1 VVTSDKLTKSIHLL
15 SLTLVIA
22 TIFLGY
28 GAITASAQQLGS
40 DQPCS
45 ASYPCAK
52 ICGDH
57 ICAAG
62 EIPNE
67 SPHAN
72 QTMTQSANATTP
84 VPLPFKLST
93 KGMINNSSG
102 IAPGTV
108 IWTALNGNNAVFIFH
123 GVNGL
128 EVIRLTTTPDPI
140 CNNAQAQIC
149 LDTTVTQTKD
159 PDNIA
164 AIGTQAKINI
174 RQIENLETVG
184 FLSGP
189 FQNIMLQIDLS
200 KVWTYTGA
208 STIPSASIANP
219 ASTYCINHGGTLQI
233 KTSPAGQY
241 GMCTFSNGSQ
251 CEEWQFFRGQCSA
264 TQSSMNTTSMQTN
277 STSMIHTM
285 NSTSTNSTSMHSTM
299 VNTNSTNGTSMK
311 VTNSTYK

>member
-1 VVTSDKLTKSIHLL
+1 MIIS
-15 SLTLVIA
+15 

-28 GAITASAQQLGS
+28 GAFTASAQKLGS

-57 ICAAG
+57 ICVPG
-62 EIPNE
+62 EMPNTT
-67 SPHAN
+67 STTN
-72 QTMTQSANATTP
+72 QTTTQSTNATLATSAP
-84 VPLPFKLST
+84 IMFKLST
-93 KGMINNSSG
+93 KGLITNSSG

-108 IWTALNGNNAVFIFH
+108 VWTVLTGNNAVFIFH

-128 EVIRLTTTPDPI
+128 EVIRLSTTPDPV

-164 AIGTQAKINI
+164 TVGTQAKVNI
-174 RQIENLETVG
+174 SPVENLETVG

-189 FQNIMLQIDLS
+189 FQNIVLQIDLT
-200 KVWTYTGA
+200 KIWTYPGA
-208 STIPSASIANP
+208 STTPSTSIANP

-233 KTSPAGQY
+233 KTGPAGQY
-241 GMCTFSNGSQ
+241 GMCSFSNGSQ
-251 CEEWQFFRGQCSA
+251 CEEWQFFRGQCSP
-264 TQSSMNTTSMQTN
+264 TQTTMNTTSMQTTNSTMQTQN
-277 STSMIHTM
+277 STSMQSTNATSA
-285 NSTSTNSTSMHSTM
+285 NSTSVHGTSI
-299 VNTNSTNGTSMK
+299 NPNSTNGTSVA
-311 VTNSTYK
+311 VTNSTYH

>member
-1 VVTSDKLTKSIHLL
+1 
-15 SLTLVIA
+15 LVIA

-45 ASYPCAK
+45 TSYPCAK

-57 ICAAG
+57 ICGPG
-62 EIPNE
+62 EIPNQ
-67 SPHAN
+67 STPTN
-72 QTMTQSANATTP
+72 QTMTHGANATTP
-84 VPLPFKLST
+84 SVSLPFKLST
-93 KGMINNSSG
+93 KGMITNSSG

-108 IWTALNGNNAVFIFH
+108 VWTVLNGNNAVFIFH

-128 EVIRLTTTPDPI
+128 EVIRLTTTPDPV

-164 AIGTQAKINI
+164 KLGTQAKINI
-174 RQIENLETVG
+174 HPIENLETVG

-189 FQNIMLQIDLS
+189 FQNIVLQVDLS
-200 KVWTYTGA
+200 KVWTYLGA
-208 STIPSASIANP
+208 STTPSTSIANP
-219 ASTYCINHGGTLQI
+219 ASTYCINQGGTLQI
-233 KTSPAGQY
+233 KTGPAGQY

-251 CEEWQFFRGQCSA
+251 CEEWQFFRGQCSP
-264 TQSSMNTTSMQTN
+264 THTMMNSTSTN
-277 STSMIHTM
+277 STMTHTMM
-285 NSTSTNSTSMHSTM
+285 NSTSTNSTSMHGTM
-299 VNTNSTNGTSMK
+299 VNTKSTNGTSVK